1 MRGGYKSRAS
11 LGCDIRVIVTVTRL
25 WSILENMCNC
35 ANYSMHPICCVYTG
49 SHVLGLIL
57 FVVHN
62 RSGLQE

>member
-1 MRGGYKSRAS
+1 M
-11 LGCDIRVIVTVTRL
+11 LGWFEHTIVRPWPDARL
-25 WSILENMCNC
+25 
-35 ANYSMHPICCVYTG
+35 YSQEMVMKKMGKKTKCPVFDMHPICCVYTG